1 MRSLLPF
8 LFLVLLASCGSTR
21 KQLERAAAYERE
33 GMLTEA
39 YDRYAELYARK
50 PREVE
55 AHVGMKRAAQGLLDR
70 LQDKASAAYAMYD
83 LTTGDRARQ
92 EAINYKA
99 GMDHRGLD
107 LEWSPL
113 FETKR
118 AEAVRDQA
126 DRLYADAE
134 KAFREER
141 FKEAEDLAYQCGRLD
156 PERRD
161 AEHLYKLAQVEPI
174 YREALLGQ
182 ELGLWREAYRKFD
195 RVAKLDPGHKDTMA
209 RLAECREKASYTVA
223 YVPLYNANLYPEVL
237 GLQDIVGQL
246 EAQFAANVKQEVL
259 DLNDPLIVLVDRDNT
274 EEILA
279 EQQRQMSGVY
289 DDRSVAAAGK
299 LLGARYV
306 LTGKI
311 LRFDD
316 VLRKEIEV
324 QMQLLDAESGRILL
338 AEIVRVN
345 KQEIGR
351 GAPRAQLLER
361 AAKRMALQLAEFDPG
376 KR

>member
-1 MRSLLPF
+1 MRSLHIIATI
-8 LFLVLLASCGSTR
+8 VLLTSCGSSR
-21 KQLERAAAYERE
+21 KQIERAATYERE
-33 GMLTEA
+33 GMLAEA
-39 YDRYAELYARK
+39 YDRYAELYLRK

-55 AHVGMKRAAQGLLDR
+55 AHVGMKRTAQGLFNR
-70 LQDKASAAYAMYD
+70 MQDKASAAYAMGD
-83 LTTGDRARQ
+83 LATGDGARQ

-99 GMDHRGLD
+99 SMDRQGLE
-107 LEWSPL
+107 LEWAPL
-113 FETKR
+113 FEAKR
-118 AEAVRDQA
+118 AEAMRDRAQ
-126 DRLYADAE
+126 RLYADAE
-134 KAFREER
+134 SAFREER
-141 FKEAEDLAYQCGRLD
+141 FKEAEDLAYQCSRLD

-161 AEHLYKLAQVEPI
+161 AEHLYKLAQVEPA

-182 ELGLWREAYRKFD
+182 ELGLWREAYRQFD
-195 RVAKLDPGHKDTMA
+195 RVAKLDAGHKDTMT

-223 YVPLYNANLYPEVL
+223 YVPLYNANLYPEML
-237 GLQDIVGQL
+237 GLQSVVGQL
-246 EAQFAANVKQEVL
+246 ETQFAANVKQEVL
-259 DLNDPLIVLVDRDNT
+259 DLQDPLIVMVDRDNT
-274 EEILA
+274 EELLA

-324 QMQLLDAESGRILL
+324 QMQLLDAESGRILQ

-351 GAPRAQLLER
+351 GAPRGQLLER
-361 AAKRMALQLAEFDPG
+361 AAKRMALQLAEFDPSKG
-376 KR
+376 